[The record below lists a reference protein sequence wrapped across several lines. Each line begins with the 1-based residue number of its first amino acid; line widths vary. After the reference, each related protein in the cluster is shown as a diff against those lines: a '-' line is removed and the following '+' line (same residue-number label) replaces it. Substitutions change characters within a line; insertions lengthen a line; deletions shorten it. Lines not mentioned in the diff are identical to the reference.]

1 MLKRY
6 IVFTPDGYDAQGG
19 WNDVLGETSDD
30 HRRYPGAGDPLLF
43 DTIEEAVAAATP
55 VVKELSCDAS
65 FHVVDLHTGQ
75 IVA

>member
-6 IVFTPDGYDAQGG
+6 IVFTPDGYDAAGG
-19 WNDVLGETSDD
+19 WSDVLCEASDD
-30 HRRYPGAGDPLLF
+30 HRRFPGIGDPLSF

-55 VVKELSCDAS
+55 VVKELSCYAS
-65 FHVVDLHTGQ
+65 FHVVDIHTGE